1 MQHANELI
9 NIFKVVNK
17 IEKEIRSAQDRYKNI
32 KRQELELTSGQRYLF
47 LKRLYNEVDNV
58 RIDKD
63 LKK

>member
-32 KRQELELTSGQRYLF
+32 KRQELE
-47 LKRLYNEVDNV
+47 
-58 RIDKD
+58 
-63 LKK
+63 